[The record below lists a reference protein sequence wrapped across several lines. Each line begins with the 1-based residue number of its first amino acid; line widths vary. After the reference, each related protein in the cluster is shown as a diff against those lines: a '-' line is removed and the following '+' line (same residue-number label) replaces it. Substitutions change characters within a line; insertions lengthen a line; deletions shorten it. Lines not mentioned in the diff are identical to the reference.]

1 MQIKLE
7 YNCSDLLTKYWGY
20 SIVWKRIIQPLFHYS
35 GNRSNLMYD
44 DTLLVDTSIDETEIS
59 SLFNKY
65 GEYEILQKAM
75 E

>member
-44 DTLLVDTSIDETEIS
+44 DTLQLTP
-59 SLFNKY
+59 LLMRKKY
-65 GEYEILQKAM
+65 HL
-75 E
+75 